1 MNNNLNHWHA
11 EQMVRYEM
19 REVDRA
25 VDQARLLRQAG
36 LTGESWLTRA
46 ARALGHL
53 LKARRTGMQD
63 QQSIGPKAY
72 PRRKLP
78 PVSRML

>member
-25 VDQARLLRQAG
+25 AAQAHLLREAG
-36 LTGESWLTRA
+36 LSGESWL
-46 ARALGHL
+46 ARAGKTLSSL
-53 LKARRTGMQD
+53 LKTRQKSLQD
-63 QQSIGPKAY
+63 QPSSEPKVY
-72 PRRKLP
+72 PRKKFA
-78 PVSRML
+78 